1 MTFGSDMGKIQELKM
16 SFLINMAVDKYF
28 PPRETVLLNFDKKD
42 SQIARNW
49 RESSDKDIFDDKN

>member
-1 MTFGSDMGKIQELKM
+1 MTVGRDMGKIRELKM